1 MDGRFRRRR
10 FELVRV
16 YMPGILEGQSR
27 ILRHVGAVRVVV
39 CTKRSLGVVFCG
51 SHLSF
56 HRFSKRARVGC
67 EPPCWSELAALARWH
82 PRSPSCAAARV
93 NPRTRPYPTLRKHR
107 LHHDVSKTRACR
119 ETTEIRPRGFHVVD
133 VAAVVVGG
141 ARGAAGFATDRH
153 EAIQFSTPQWS
164 PAASVLLT
172 ALAQATA
179 A

>member
-1 MDGRFRRRR
+1 MRSSPCQPSYSAVSDVTQTYKTRRRTGRFACC
-10 FELVRV
+10 LYV
-16 YMPGILEGQSR
+16 L
-27 ILRHVGAVRVVV
+27 
-39 CTKRSLGVVFCG
+39 
-51 SHLSF
+51 
-56 HRFSKRARVGC
+56 
-67 EPPCWSELAALARWH
+67 
-82 PRSPSCAAARV
+82 
-93 NPRTRPYPTLRKHR
+93 
-107 LHHDVSKTRACR
+107 ACR

>member
-1 MDGRFRRRR
+1 
-10 FELVRV
+10 
-16 YMPGILEGQSR
+16 MPGILEGQSR

-39 CTKRSLGVVFCG
+39 CGAAVGGPTHTQ

-56 HRFSKRARVGC
+56 HRFSKRPRVGC
-67 EPPCWSELAALARWH
+67 EPPCLSELAALARWL

-107 LHHDVSKTRACR
+107 LHHDVSKTCR
-119 ETTEIRPRGFHVVD
+119 ETTENSPSRGFHVVD

-172 ALAQATA
+172 ALAQASA